1 MKRSKG
7 DRLLGIDV
15 GNTHIA
21 VGVFQGKKLIG
32 EGRFSTNAEWT
43 ADQYGLCLQELFASR
58 GIPPASF
65 ARVILSCVRPP
76 LEDTFREL
84 SRKYFGKKPLVV
96 NAALVTGLRIG
107 YRDPKQ
113 LGADRIAN
121 AVAARSY
128 YGDAVV
134 IVDFGTATTF
144 CAVVKGEYR
153 GGIIAPG
160 VGVSMD
166 ALLARASLLPRV
178 ELNPPEELIGRDT
191 VTSIQSGFLYGFA
204 DMVDGLVKRMKK
216 DIGAKVKTVA
226 TGGWAKTVVPFA
238 RSLDES
244 DPQLTLK
251 GLRLLAD
258 LNP

>member
-1 MKRSKG
+1 MRKSKR

-15 GNTHIA
+15 GNTHTA
-21 VGVFQGKKLIG
+21 VGVFQGKKLMAQ
-32 EGRFSTNAEWT
+32 GRFATNAEWT

-58 GIPPASF
+58 GIPLASF
-65 ARVILSCVRPP
+65 TRVVLACVRPP
-76 LEDTFREL
+76 LEETFQEL
-84 SRKYFGKKPLVV
+84 SWKYFGKKPLVV
-96 NAALVTGLRIG
+96 SGALVTGLRIA

-128 YGDAVV
+128 YGDAVI

-144 CAVVKGEYR
+144 CVVIKGEYR

-178 ELNPPEELIGRDT
+178 ELNPPEELIGKDT

-204 DMVDGLVKRMKK
+204 DMVDGLVKRIKK
-216 DIGAKVKTVA
+216 DVRVRVRTVA

-238 RSLDES
+238 RTLDES